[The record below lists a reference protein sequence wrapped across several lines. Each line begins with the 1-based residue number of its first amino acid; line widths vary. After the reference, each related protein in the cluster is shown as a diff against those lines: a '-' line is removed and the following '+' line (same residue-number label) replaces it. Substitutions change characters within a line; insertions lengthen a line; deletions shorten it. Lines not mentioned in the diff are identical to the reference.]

1 MNKLILIPAIALSS
15 MFYNSA
21 SAQIRVHLGVNFRAP
36 RVVVATQEPV
46 VYDEPAAFDGDDDYY
61 YLPDV
66 DAYYNVNDQCYFYN
80 NGGAWVSAAY
90 LPGAY
95 RDYDWRSVRHY
106 EVRAPRPYLHNDFYR
121 TRFNGVAFN
130 GQWNRGYDRDNN
142 RGFVNSYRDNNRGY
156 MADHRDN
163 DQRFR
168 NDNRRFDE
176 RNRGGFNRNEDHNSR
191 DNFHGREGNGSG
203 DFRHGRY

>member
-1 MNKLILIPAIALSS
+1 MKKSILISAIGLSA

-36 RVVVATQEPV
+36 RIVVATQEPV
-46 VYDEPAAFDGDDDYY
+46 VYDEPAAYDGDDDYY

-106 EVRAPRPYLHNDFYR
+106 EVRASRPYLRNDFYR
-121 TRFNGVAFN
+121 NRFNGVAFN
-130 GQWNRGYDRDNN
+130 GQWNRGYDRDAYRNN
-142 RGFVNSYRDNNRGY
+142 DRRYSNGYRDNDERY
-156 MADHRDN
+156 RS
-163 DQRFR
+163 
-168 NDNRRFDE
+168 DNRRFDE
-176 RNRGGFNRNEDHNSR
+176 GNRGRFNRNDDHNSR
-191 DNFHGREGNGSG
+191 DNFHGREGSNRG
-203 DFRHGRY
+203 DFRHGRS

>member
-1 MNKLILIPAIALSS
+1 MKKLILISAIALSG

-21 SAQIRVHLGVNFRAP
+21 SAQIRVHLGVNFSTPRVYIPA
-36 RVVVATQEPV
+36 RVVVATPAPV
-46 VYDEPAAFDGDDDYY
+46 AYNEPATYYGNDDYY

-80 NGGAWVSAAY
+80 TGGAWVSAAY

-106 EVRAPRPYLHNDFYR
+106 EVRASRPYLHNDFYR

-130 GQWNRGYDRDNN
+130 GQWNR
-142 RGFVNSYRDNNRGY
+142 
-156 MADHRDN
+156 
-163 DQRFR
+163 
-168 NDNRRFDE
+168 
-176 RNRGGFNRNEDHNSR
+176 
-191 DNFHGREGNGSG
+191 
-203 DFRHGRY
+203 

>member
-1 MNKLILIPAIALSS
+1 MKKLILISAIALSGV
-15 MFYNSA
+15 FYNSA
-21 SAQIRVHLGVNFRAP
+21 SAQIRVHLGVNFGTP
-36 RVVVATQEPV
+36 EVYVPSRVVVATPAPV
-46 VYDEPAAFDGDDDYY
+46 EYNEPASYDGDDDYY

-106 EVRAPRPYLHNDFYR
+106 EVRASRPYLRNDFYR
-121 TRFNGVAFN
+121 ARFNGAVFN
-130 GQWNRGYDRDNN
+130 GQWNRGYDRYNH
-142 RGFVNSYRDNNRGY
+142 RGYVNSY
-156 MADHRDN
+156 RDN

-168 NDNRRFDE
+168 NDNRRFYE
-176 RNRGGFNRNEDHNSR
+176 GNRGRFNRSDEHFSR
-191 DNFHGREGNGSG
+191 DNFHGHEGY
-203 DFRHGRY
+203 GRGEFGHRRS